1 MLEAWSDSMT
11 CDSMTPN
18 EKIGT
23 AVGAGAIAYGL
34 KQVYALQR
42 WDVPAPVW
50 LGVTAGLTW
59 LGWFGYR
66 KFVK

>member
-1 MLEAWSDSMT
+1 MLEAWS
-11 CDSMTPN
+11 DSMTPN

-34 KQVYALQR
+34 KQVYAQR
-42 WDVPAPVW
+42 RLDVSTPVW

-59 LGWFGYR
+59 LGWLGYS
-66 KFVK
+66 KLAK

>member
-1 MLEAWSDSMT
+1 
-11 CDSMTPN
+11 MTPN